1 MEDIRRTKEWLGK
14 LKLNEDDIVHGKN
27 IEAQDIGSNN
37 LSEASE
43 RLDSEQ
49 ILIAHRL
56 PMVDE

>member
-1 MEDIRRTKEWLGK
+1 MEDIRRTKEWLSK

-27 IEAQDIGSNN
+27 KESQDMDSNN